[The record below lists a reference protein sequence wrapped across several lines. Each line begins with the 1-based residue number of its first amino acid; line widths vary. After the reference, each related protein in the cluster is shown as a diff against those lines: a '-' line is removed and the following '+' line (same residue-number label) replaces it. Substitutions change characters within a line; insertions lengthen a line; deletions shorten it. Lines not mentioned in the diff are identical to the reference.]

1 MVQRY
6 WLKSVARKR
15 VAFFPNSE
23 ATFFIEDGS
32 RGIGVR
38 FMSVRER
45 TQLRVKALKCWLS
58 VKKVCRRS
66 KTVGRQ
72 AQKQPS
78 FKESVT
84 AHQPR
89 SMAAKMIRAKTN
101 CRYVKIVAVVTICKE
116 VHGLH
121 RSFFVR
127 RSGAVCDMDPRTS
140 SNDRTVRIS
149 SAERTRVSQRSL

>member
-1 MVQRY
+1 MQRY

-23 ATFFIEDGS
+23 FAIIVEDGS

-45 TQLRVKALKCWLS
+45 TQLHVKALKCWLS

-78 FKESVT
+78 FKDSVT
-84 AHQPR
+84 AHPPR

-101 CRYVKIVAVVTICKE
+101 CRYVDVVVVSTICKE

-140 SNDRTVRIS
+140 SNDRFVRIK